1 MSNKIDDLLS
11 LNQQYAKTMKDLK
24 VSMALQELWP
34 GCFEA
39 GPVTSAWIKN
49 GYGDLKRLRLRRK
62 DGETRDFELE
72 DLPQWLVDHGKE
84 VS

>member
-1 MSNKIDDLLS
+1 MSNRIDDLLS

-34 GCFEA
+34 ECFEA
-39 GPVTSAWIKN
+39 GPATPVWIKD
-49 GYGDLKRLRLRRK
+49 GYGNLKSMKLRRK
-62 DGETRDFELE
+62 DGETRSFKLE